1 MSKRTFFLTSIVL
14 AFDALVLHCIAREKI
29 MLGSHLKAVRLQA
42 AVNDQ
47 TNYSSDTEAERLFRD
62 GRTLSRIGFASTITS
77 AACVFVAIARRE
89 TGPYSVPLL
98 LLVLD
103 LGAQMLL

>member
-1 MSKRTFFLTSIVL
+1 MNKRTFFLTSIVL
-14 AFDALVLHCIAREKI
+14 AFVALVLHSIAREKI
-29 MLGSHLKAVRLQA
+29 MHGSHLKAVRLQA
-42 AVNDQ
+42 VGNDQ
-47 TNYSSDTEAERLFRD
+47 TNFSTDTEAERLFRN
-62 GRTLSRIGFASTITS
+62 GRTLNRIGFASTIKS

-103 LGAQMLL
+103 LGTQMHL